1 METKDIQIQMT
12 ECVDL
17 GCASRLKYA
26 LANHKKKRG
35 KDHVCDRVVC
45 MRGMNKLHQSYHRL
59 EKEGKARKKLEEAAK
74 ILGGTIIE
82 DEKEL

>member
-1 METKDIQIQMT
+1 MENKDIQIQMT

-35 KDHVCDRVVC
+35 KEHVCDRVVC
-45 MRGMNKLHQSYHRL
+45 MRGMNKLHLSYHIAHR
-59 EKEGKARKKLEEAAK
+59 EKQQDALLEEACK
-74 ILGGTIIE
+74 MLGGTIIME
-82 DEKEL
+82 EAV